1 MIDVQRTFTVSKD
14 PGQVV
19 AYLKD
24 FGNAE
29 QWDPGT
35 VTCVQVSPGQVEEG
49 TTWRNVSKF
58 RGKETELTYRLDKL
72 SEQELVFV
80 GENKTAHS
88 TDTITV
94 IPAGDGSRITYRAQI
109 EFKGLAKLATPFLKS
124 EFDKL
129 GDKTQEQMSRVI
141 NSRN

>member
-94 IPAGDGSRITYRAQI
+94 IPAGAASSPRGSPVYGRAHGCRPPPLVNGSGPTSYMFGI
-109 EFKGLAKLATPFLKS
+109 SARWTA
-124 EFDKL
+124 
-129 GDKTQEQMSRVI
+129 
-141 NSRN
+141 